1 MGNTRRNGMI
11 RAKINKA
18 DEFYTLYQ
26 DIEKELSAYV
36 KYDPE
41 VFKDKTVLLPCDD
54 PEMSNFTKFFVNHFE
69 RFGLKKL
76 ISTSYSKGSELNK
89 AG

>member
-41 VFKDKTVLLPCDD
+41 VFKSLF
-54 PEMSNFTKFFVNHFE
+54 SI
-69 RFGLKKL
+69 L
-76 ISTSYSKGSELNK
+76 I
-89 AG
+89 